1 MDDCILSQ
9 FPNYTWLG
17 VATADGD
24 GSRKYLPFRA
34 VAHVATI
41 VLSGRRQVRL
51 IGPAIDTEWTETAG
65 TVHFLPADGRRYTLV
80 TKSDTTCRTH
90 TLLIPRGHLIDDE
103 IQPAAAAG
111 GGLGR
116 IVSHDDAGLRSC
128 MARLAAF
135 AASPGAPVAPVAAN
149 GGPLA
154 TPDEAA
160 RALVRRLLH
169 INGDPT
175 PRWHDEASVFD
186 RTTLDRL
193 VARIDGRLQDPP
205 PADDLS
211 VICGLSPHHFLRKF
225 RGSTGSSLHRFVNR
239 RRVQAAM
246 AAMPDPAVPLAGMA
260 IDLGF
265 SSQSHFTRL
274 FGKLTGMTPA
284 RCRKHFGTPAH

>member
-1 MDDCILSQ
+1 MDDCSLSQ

-17 VATADGD
+17 VATAAGD

-34 VAHVATI
+34 VAHVATV

-65 TVHFLPADGRRYTLV
+65 TVHFIPADGRRYTLV
-80 TKSDTTCRTH
+80 TKFDTACRTH
-90 TLLIPRGHLIDDE
+90 RLLIPRGHLVDDE
-103 IQPAAAAG
+103 TQAAA

-128 MARLAAF
+128 MTRLAAF
-135 AASPGAPVAPVAAN
+135 AATPAAAPPAE

-169 INGDPT
+169 VNGGPA

-186 RTTLDRL
+186 RCTLNRL
-193 VARIDGRLQDPP
+193 VARIDERLQDPP
-205 PADDLS
+205 SADDLS
-211 VICGLSPHHFLRKF
+211 LLCGLSPHHFLRKF

-274 FGKLTGMTPA
+274 FGALTGMTPA
-284 RCRKHFGTPAH
+284 RCRRHFGTPAH

>member
-1 MDDCILSQ
+1 MDDCILSR

-34 VAHVATI
+34 VAHIATV

-80 TKSDTTCRTH
+80 TKSDTACRTH
-90 TLLIPRGHLIDDE
+90 TLIIPRGHLIDHE
-103 IQPAAAAG
+103 TQPAAAG
-111 GGLGR
+111 DGLGR
-116 IVSHDDAGLRSC
+116 IVCHDDAGLRSC

-135 AASPGAPVAPVAAN
+135 AAVPVATIAPAAAD
-149 GGPLA
+149 GGPPA

-169 INGDPT
+169 INGGSA
-175 PRWHDEASVFD
+175 PRWHDDACVFD
-186 RTTLDRL
+186 RCTLNRL
-193 VARIDGRLQDPP
+193 VARIDSRLQDPP
-205 PADDLS
+205 SADDLS
-211 VICGLSPHHFLRKF
+211 LLCGLSPHHFLRKF

-246 AAMPDPAVPLAGMA
+246 AAMPDPAVPLACMA
-260 IDLGF
+260 VDLGF

-274 FGKLTGMTPA
+274 FGELTGMTPA
-284 RCRKHFGTPAH
+284 RCRKHFATPAH